1 MKTTEFFKKS
11 KKAILIIGA
20 AAMICFGFGGCGDKS
35 NTAQDNTKS
44 ETTHTETQAK
54 NDTSSEKENNSDTS
68 NMVEYTTT
76 YAKFKAPEGL
86 KREQN
91 SFVKQETIFI
101 TDTTGANQIGE
112 YISFSVDDVGVYNS
126 LPPGLGRDGKVP
138 KTKEDIDLTVF
149 RNGTD
154 GKIIDFSYS
163 EDDKSEYVFFTIK
176 SFDDNHICTRS
187 YEKYCVDKKSPNKII
202 SINGIESGDTEGDM
216 YGIVKSLN
224 WK

>member
-1 MKTTEFFKKS
+1 M
-11 KKAILIIGA
+11 
-20 AAMICFGFGGCGDKS
+20 
-35 NTAQDNTKS
+35 
-44 ETTHTETQAK
+44 
-54 NDTSSEKENNSDTS
+54 
-68 NMVEYTTT
+68 
-76 YAKFKAPEGL
+76 
-86 KREQN
+86 
-91 SFVKQETIFI
+91 
-101 TDTTGANQIGE
+101 
-112 YISFSVDDVGVYNS
+112 
-126 LPPGLGRDGKVP
+126 P

-202 SINGIESGDTEGDM
+202 SINGMESGDTEGYM
-216 YGIVKSLN
+216 YGIVKSLD

>member
-35 NTAQDNTKS
+35 NTAQDN
-44 ETTHTETQAK
+44 
-54 NDTSSEKENNSDTS
+54 NGDTS
-68 NMVEYTTT
+68 NMVEYTTAD
-76 YAKFKAPEGL
+76 AKFKAPEGL

-91 SFVKQETIFI
+91 ILVKQATIFS
-101 TDTTGANQIGE
+101 TDTTGAKQIGE
-112 YISFSVDDVGVYNS
+112 YISFSVDDVGGYNS

-202 SINGIESGDTEGDM
+202 SINGMESGDTEGYM
-216 YGIVKSLN
+216 YGIVKSLD

>member
-20 AAMICFGFGGCGDKS
+20 AAMICFGFGGCDDKS
-35 NTAQDNTKS
+35 NTAQDN
-44 ETTHTETQAK
+44 
-54 NDTSSEKENNSDTS
+54 NGDTS
-68 NMVEYTTT
+68 NMVEYTTAD
-76 YAKFKAPEGL
+76 AKFKAPEGL

-91 SFVKQETIFI
+91 ILVKQATIFS
-101 TDTTGANQIGE
+101 TDTTGAKQIGE
-112 YISFSVDDVGVYNS
+112 YISFSVGDVGADNS

-149 RNGTD
+149 LNGTD

-176 SFDDNHICTRS
+176 SFIEHRCIRS